1 MLRQRDRR
9 PSNPLQTPS
18 ERPPH
23 PHPLP
28 ASTGI
33 CAQAVVSRILNA
45 TRSQLPDS
53 LIFITRFSPC
63 SLSATRVP
71 FRSYHIIVPVI
82 RLSYPLLLP
91 SSLHV
96 SCSPSFFILL
106 FAYHIIL
113 SSLCFRLSHPLLF
126 PSSLH
131 ISYSLSFFILLFA
144 SPILLLHNKPFTPLL
159 DSITLCHLCH
169 FVS

>member
-1 MLRQRDRR
+1 MLTASLMSPHVTSARQTAIQ
-9 PSNPLQTPS
+9 PPPNPLRATPH
-18 ERPPH
+18 PH

-63 SLSATRVP
+63 SLSATRLP

-96 SCSPSFFILL
+96 SCSPYFFILP
-106 FAYHIIL
+106 FVYHIIL
-113 SSLCFRLSHPLLF
+113 SSLCFRLSYPLVSFFAYFLSTVF
-126 PSSLH
+126 LH
-131 ISYSLSFFILLFA
+131 TALRVSYSPA
-144 SPILLLHNKPFTPLL
+144 S
-159 DSITLCHLCH
+159 
-169 FVS
+169 